1 MTQMRQLN
9 SIELKEKFEDYS
21 SDIQNCD
28 VDELNIKL
36 NQFIF
41 FIRDQSISKRILE
54 RIEDD
59 FKSLRNNLTVD
70 QFQRNSKYYRD
81 ILDQLYSR
89 ELQGAFGYFYII
101 EKFEINPKYRTHY
114 LDDVG
119 KWYGGKD
126 YNEENDR
133 FKSYFFIPFI
143 ELFEWFLRESETLEP
158 KDYFS
163 EETQQNIIERLDQLE
178 ESLGLRIE
186 VANQVVFEEVEDLK
200 ELLTFLNKKNWIEVI
215 KGKFIDLALAQV
227 ISKESANLI
236 VESIVGEKV
245 DLFI

>member
-1 MTQMRQLN
+1 MRQLN

-28 VDELNIKL
+28 VDELTIKV

-41 FIRDQSISKRILE
+41 FLRDQFISKRILE

-70 QFQRNSKYYRD
+70 QFQRNGKYYRD
-81 ILDQLYSR
+81 ILDQLFSR

-101 EKFEINPKYRTHY
+101 EKFEINTKDRTHY
-114 LDDVG
+114 LDDVR

-126 YNEENDR
+126 YNEENKR
-133 FKSYFFIPFI
+133 FKSHFFIPFI

-200 ELLTFLNKKNWIEVI
+200 ELLTLLNKKNWIEVI